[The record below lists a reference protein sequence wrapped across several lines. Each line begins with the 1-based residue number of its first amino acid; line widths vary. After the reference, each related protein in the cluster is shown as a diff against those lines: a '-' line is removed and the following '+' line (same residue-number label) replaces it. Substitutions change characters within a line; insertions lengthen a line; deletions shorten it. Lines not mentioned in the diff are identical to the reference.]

1 MEGDMKES
9 GKSSPMAIELKAS
22 AGKPSKVVRVRN
34 VRPSFTSLDRS
45 KVRGVGSLVMVELDR
60 PTSDF
65 SHLIGKKIVI
75 DGRMETCFAVEGLHH
90 PAPFKRGEQVSLV
103 IRKDPGAGPLKRMK
117 RKLG

>member
-1 MEGDMKES
+1 MKKS
-9 GKSSPMAIELKAS
+9 GKSSPMAVEPDANTSKQT
-22 AGKPSKVVRVRN
+22 KVVRVRN

-65 SHLIGKKIVI
+65 AHLIGKKIVI
-75 DGRMETCFAVEGLHH
+75 DGRMETCFSVEGLHH
-90 PAPFKRGEQVSLV
+90 PAPFKMGEQVSLV
-103 IRKDPGAGPLKRMK
+103 IRRDPGARTLKRLK